1 MTPRSY
7 HHGNLRAALVD
18 AAVGLAQEH
27 GPDGVVLREVARRTG
42 VTHNA
47 SYRHFAAREELLAE
61 VAAVAMD
68 RLAAAIRARTD
79 ALPAVPDGGDARVRA
94 RARLRE
100 VGRAYVE
107 FAVAETGLF
116 HVAFSAPMPEEHA
129 AESPYDLL
137 NQALDELVATGA
149 VAPEVRAGAE
159 VTCWAAVHGLSE
171 LLTSGPLRDLPPTDR
186 EAVLEGMLRTVEA
199 GLARPA

>member
-18 AAVGLAQEH
+18 AAVDLAQER

-47 SYRHFAAREELLAE
+47 SYRHFAAREDLLAE

-68 RLAAAIRARTD
+68 RLAASMRSRTD
-79 ALPAVPDGGDARVRA
+79 ALPPVPDGGDPRDRA

-116 HVAFSAPMPEEHA
+116 HVAFSADMPEEHT

-149 VAPEVRAGAE
+149 VAPDVRVGAE
-159 VTCWAAVHGLSE
+159 TTCWAAVHGMSE
-171 LLTSGPLRDLPPTDR
+171 LLTSGPLRGLGADER
-186 EAVLEGMLRTVEA
+186 GAVVEAMLATVEA